1 LETKEYMK
9 VQTTEIFE
17 LLEENKDR
25 RLLLFQGSARS
36 GKTYN
41 IILWLVI
48 HLLQT
53 PNKTLSIVRKTLP
66 ALKGSALQD
75 LKEILENLNLYE
87 QSRWKKQE
95 GYYTFDNG
103 SVIEFF
109 STDEE
114 QKLRGRKRDM
124 LFINEANEITRDEYV
139 QLAIRTTG
147 TIIMDYNPSDLY
159 SYIYDLLETEE
170 DVFFHKSTYKENPF
184 LTKEIVK
191 EIESLQD
198 KDDNL
203 WRVFGLGERGIATN
217 SVFNKYILLENE
229 DEFPKDGGLKI
240 RALDFG
246 YNDPTA
252 LVECRIIEDRLY
264 IKELLYSKGLTAED
278 LVYKIRQLDI
288 DPTDD
293 LWCDNARPEMIQ
305 DLKRKGI
312 NAKPVIKNTIL
323 HGIDL
328 IKRHKIFIHP
338 ESTNIHNEF
347 KEYKWKTDKDGR
359 IMDTPI
365 DLNNHTI
372 DCIRYCLEMS
382 NKPKTQYSFL

>member
-1 LETKEYMK
+1 MK
-9 VQTTEIFE
+9 IQTTEIFE
-17 LLEENKDR
+17 KLEENKDK

-41 IILWLVI
+41 IIIWLVI

-66 ALKGSALQD
+66 ALKGSVLQD
-75 LKEILENLNLYE
+75 LKEILETLALYE
-87 QSRWKKQE
+87 PSRWKKQE
-95 GYYTFDNG
+95 GYYTFENG

-139 QLAIRTTG
+139 QLAIRTTE

-159 SYIYDLLETEE
+159 SYIYELIETED

-184 LTKEIVK
+184 LTKEIIK

-198 KDDNL
+198 KDENL

-217 SVFNKYILLENE
+217 SVFTKYYEI
-229 DEFPKDGGLKI
+229 DEIPQTKNIFRGL
-240 RALDFG
+240 DWG

-252 LVECRIIEDRLY
+252 FIEVRKIDDNIY
-264 IKELLYSKGLTAED
+264 VKELLYERGLTAND
-278 LVYKIRQLDI
+278 IIYKIQQLDI

-293 LWCDNARPEMIQ
+293 IWCDSARPEIIE
-305 DLKRKGI
+305 DLKRARI
-312 NAKPVIKNTIL
+312 NAKPVKKNTIL

-328 IKRHKIFIHP
+328 IKRHKVYIDKN
-338 ESTNIHNEF
+338 STNILDEF
-347 KEYKWKTDKDGR
+347 KNYKWKKNKDGN
-359 IMDTPI
+359 ILDTPEDKYNHSI
-365 DLNNHTI
+365 DA
-372 DCIRYCLEMS
+372 IRYAMEMS
-382 NKPKTQYSFL
+382 NKPKPEYHFL

>member
-1 LETKEYMK
+1 MK
-9 VQTTEIFE
+9 IQTTEIFE
-17 LLEENKDR
+17 KLEENKDK

-41 IILWLVI
+41 IIIWLVI

-66 ALKGSALQD
+66 ALKGSVLQD
-75 LKEILENLNLYE
+75 LKEILETLALYE
-87 QSRWKKQE
+87 PSRWKKQE
-95 GYYTFDNG
+95 GYYTFENG

-124 LFINEANEITRDEYV
+124 LFINEANEITRDEYI

-147 TIIMDYNPSDLY
+147 QIIMDYNPSDLY
-159 SYIYDLLETEE
+159 SYIYELIETED

-184 LTKEIVK
+184 LTKEIIK

-198 KDDNL
+198 KDENL

-217 SVFNKYILLENE
+217 SVFTKYYEI
-229 DEFPKDGGLKI
+229 DEIPQTKNIFRGL
-240 RALDFG
+240 DWG

-252 LVECRIIEDRLY
+252 FIEVRKIDDNIY
-264 IKELLYSKGLTAED
+264 VKELLYERGLTAND
-278 LVYKIRQLDI
+278 IIYKIQRLTI

-293 LWCDNARPEMIQ
+293 IWCDSARPEIIE
-305 DLKRKGI
+305 DLKRARI
-312 NAKPVIKNTIL
+312 NAKPVKKNTIL

-328 IKRHKIFIHP
+328 IKRHKVYIDKN
-338 ESTNIHNEF
+338 STNILDEF
-347 KEYKWKTDKDGR
+347 KNYKWKKNKDGN
-359 IMDTPI
+359 ILDTPEDKYNHSI
-365 DLNNHTI
+365 DA
-372 DCIRYCLEMS
+372 IRYAMEMS
-382 NKPKTQYSFL
+382 NKPKPEYHFL

>member
-1 LETKEYMK
+1 MK

-17 LLEENKDR
+17 LLEQNKDR

-66 ALKGSALQD
+66 ALKGSVLQD
-75 LKEILENLNLYE
+75 LKEILEKVALYE
-87 QSRWKKQE
+87 PSRWKKQE
-95 GYYTFDNG
+95 GYYTLPNN
-103 SVIEFF
+103 SVIEWF

-139 QLAIRTTG
+139 QLAIRTTE

-159 SYIYDLLETEE
+159 SYIYDLIETED

-184 LTKEIVK
+184 LTKEIIK

-198 KDDNL
+198 KDENL

-217 SVFNKYILLENE
+217 SVFTKYYEI
-229 DEFPKDGGLKI
+229 DEIPQTKNIFRGL
-240 RALDFG
+240 DWG

-252 LVECRIIEDRLY
+252 FIEVRKIDDNIY
-264 IKELLYSKGLTAED
+264 VKELLYERGLTAND
-278 LVYKIRQLDI
+278 IIYKIQQLNI

-293 LWCDNARPEMIQ
+293 IWCDSARPEIIE
-305 DLKRKGI
+305 DLKRARI
-312 NAKPVIKNTIL
+312 NAKPVKKNTIL

-328 IKRHKIFIHP
+328 IKRHKVYIDKN
-338 ESTNIHNEF
+338 STNILDEF
-347 KEYKWKTDKDGR
+347 KNYKWKKNKDGN
-359 IMDTPI
+359 ILDTPEDKYNHGI
-365 DLNNHTI
+365 DA
-372 DCIRYCLEMS
+372 IRYAMEMS
-382 NKPKTQYSFL
+382 NKPKPEYHFL

>member
-1 LETKEYMK
+1 MK
-9 VQTTEIFE
+9 IQTTEIFE
-17 LLEENKDR
+17 KLEENKDK

-41 IILWLVI
+41 IILWLII

-66 ALKGSALQD
+66 ALKGSVLQD
-75 LKEILENLNLYE
+75 LKEILETLALYE
-87 QSRWKKQE
+87 PSRWKKQE
-95 GYYTFDNG
+95 GYYTLPNN
-103 SVIEFF
+103 SVIEWF

-139 QLAIRTTG
+139 QLAIRTTE

-159 SYIYDLLETEE
+159 SYIYDLIETED

-184 LTKEIVK
+184 LTKEIIK

-198 KDDNL
+198 KDENL

-217 SVFNKYILLENE
+217 SVFTKYYEI
-229 DEFPKDGGLKI
+229 DEIPQTKNIFRGL
-240 RALDFG
+240 DWG

-252 LVECRIIEDRLY
+252 FIEVRKIDDNIY
-264 IKELLYSKGLTAED
+264 VKELLYERGLTAND
-278 LVYKIRQLDI
+278 IIYKIQQLDI

-293 LWCDNARPEMIQ
+293 IWCDSARPEIIE
-305 DLKRKGI
+305 DLKRARI
-312 NAKPVIKNTIL
+312 NAKPVKKNTIL

-328 IKRHKIFIHP
+328 IKRHKVYIDKN
-338 ESTNIHNEF
+338 STNILDEF
-347 KEYKWKTDKDGR
+347 KNYKWKKNKDGN
-359 IMDTPI
+359 ILDTPEDKYNHSI
-365 DLNNHTI
+365 DA
-372 DCIRYCLEMS
+372 IRYAMEMS
-382 NKPKTQYSFL
+382 NKPKPEYHFL